1 MPWLSVPRALVFTV
15 VAAAPVALACGDTS
29 APDAAPVADAHSD
42 FHCIPNGLALDGG
55 IDAPPCPMYADE
67 NDECP
72 FGCTP
77 VG

>member
-1 MPWLSVPRALVFTV
+1 MAWLTVPRVLAFTV
-15 VAAAPVALACGDTS
+15 VAAGPATLSCGD
-29 APDAAPVADAHSD
+29 DDGGPVPTADAHST
-42 FHCIPNGLALDGG
+42 FHCLPNGLALDGG

-77 VG
+77 IA

>member
-1 MPWLSVPRALVFTV
+1 LNVPRVLAFTV
-15 VAAAPVALACGDTS
+15 VAALPTALSCGDDDTV
-29 APDAAPVADAHSD
+29 APTADAHSN
-42 FHCIPNGLALDGG
+42 FHCLPNGLSLDGG

-77 VG
+77 IA